1 MAGFPATQDSP
12 QKQDRNSLLQEHAKL
27 VRYIAERMAVM
38 LPSHLEVQDLIQ
50 DGTVGLIE
58 AIDRYDER
66 RGVKFKTFAATRI
79 RGSILDGL
87 RQHDWVSRGGRRRV
101 REMNRAEEELS
112 QQLKRTPTET
122 ELSQHTSLSLD
133 EIQRRRRE
141 LREGVVLSLD
151 ELARLTAM
159 GSEETLAT
167 NLPDSSVN
175 IERTVAQ
182 HEMHQKLVSALK
194 RLDEREQ
201 LVLQLYYNEELGVKD
216 IASLLGVSNARVSQL
231 HTRAL
236 GKVRASLA
244 EVGYARAS

>member
-1 MAGFPATQDSP
+1 MTTCETTQTI
-12 QKQDRNSLLQEHAKL
+12 DRDALLLEHAKL

-50 DGTVGLIE
+50 DGTVGLME

-112 QQLKRTPTET
+112 QQLKRTPTEG
-122 ELSQHTSLSLD
+122 ELSQHTSLPVE

-141 LREGVVLSLD
+141 NREGVVLSLD
-151 ELARLTAM
+151 ELARLSAM
-159 GSEETLAT
+159 NGSDETLGT
-167 NLPDSSVN
+167 NLPDMETNV
-175 IERTVAQ
+175 ERTVAQ
-182 HEMHQKLVSALK
+182 KEMHQKLVVALK
-194 RLDEREQ
+194 HLDEREQ
-201 LVLQLYYNEELGVKD
+201 MVLQLYYNEELGVKD

-236 GKVRASLA
+236 GKVRNSLR